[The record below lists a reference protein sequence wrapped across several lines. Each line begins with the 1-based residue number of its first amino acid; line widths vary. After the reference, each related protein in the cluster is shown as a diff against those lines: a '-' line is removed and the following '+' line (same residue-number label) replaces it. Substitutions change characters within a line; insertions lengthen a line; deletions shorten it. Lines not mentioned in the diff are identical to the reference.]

1 MQADIAHFLV
11 HNAGA
16 SHSPMHEACGIGN
29 LDVVKILTTSTL
41 VNCQGKHG
49 NTRLH
54 TACEQ
59 PGFNCDHRYLDI
71 AKFLVEESPIQ
82 TDKSIQNYHGNLA
95 LHNILYSFCEM
106 CQLLLKKLLSSCDG
120 VM

>member
-59 PGFNCDHRYLDI
+59 PGFNCDHWYLDI
-71 AKFLVEESPIQ
+71 AKFWL
-82 TDKSIQNYHGNLA
+82 KSLQ
-95 LHNILYSFCEM
+95 F
-106 CQLLLKKLLSSCDG
+106 KLTK
-120 VM
+120 VFKITMEI